1 MTTKSSSIT
10 ILNILGHKNNLCNY
24 HQSQC
29 IYCTSTRFRSTVR
42 RFKVRVP
49 VLSLHRTSIPAIS
62 SIAVILLVMAP

>member
-10 ILNILGHKNNLCNY
+10 ILNILGHKNKPL
-24 HQSQC
+24 QLPSES

-49 VLSLHRTSIPAIS
+49 VLSPHRTSIPAIS